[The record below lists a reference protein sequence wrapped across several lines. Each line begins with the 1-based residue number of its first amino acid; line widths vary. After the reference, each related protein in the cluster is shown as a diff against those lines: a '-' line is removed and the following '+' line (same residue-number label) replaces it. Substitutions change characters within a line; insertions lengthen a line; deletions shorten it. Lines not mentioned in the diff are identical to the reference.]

1 MIKAV
6 IDLGTNSIKCIIA
19 EIDNNSIR
27 ILKQVTFITKLGRN
41 LQKND
46 ELGLEVQ
53 EDAIEALKSIQQ
65 LCNTLKVEQVVCAGT
80 EALRRAKDSA
90 SFLKKIKQQF
100 GWQVYVLSPEMEAKL
115 IFLASSNLIPAGEKA
130 MLVESGGG
138 STEFIFGYREK
149 FLSYNFF
156 PFGALTLTN
165 KFVHNDPIS
174 PEEFNALKDFLK
186 QKLEQIFPEPK
197 NLFSLASGGGATT
210 LASVSLKLEHFEDE
224 AIHNYFLA
232 SEEIKRQV
240 ELYKTLNSE
249 QRRKIKGMQP
259 GREDIILASAI
270 IYQQIATHFNLPGF
284 IISSR
289 GIRYALLQYELE
301 SLN

>member
-19 EIDNNSIR
+19 EIDNNSIS

-65 LCNTLKVEQVVCAGT
+65 LCNTLKVEQVICTGT
-80 EALRRAKDSA
+80 EALRKAKDSA

-100 GWQVYVLSPEMEAKL
+100 GWEVYVLSPEMEAKL
-115 IFLASSNLIPAGEKA
+115 IFLASSNLIPANQKG
-130 MLVESGGG
+130 MIVESGGG
-138 STEFIFGYREK
+138 STEFIFGYRER
-149 FLSYNFF
+149 FISYQFF

-165 KFVHNDPIS
+165 KFIHNDPVA
-174 PEEFNALKDFLK
+174 PEEFNTLKTFLK
-186 QKLEQIFPEPK
+186 QKLKKTFPQPESIF
-197 NLFSLASGGGATT
+197 SVASGGGATT
-210 LASVSLKLEHFEDE
+210 LASVSRQLEHFEE
-224 AIHNYFLA
+224 ETIHNFFL
-232 SEEIKRQV
+232 SSDEIDRQV
-240 ELYKTLNSE
+240 ELYKSLNNE
-249 QRRKIKGMQP
+249 QRRKIKGMQA
-259 GREDIILASAI
+259 GREDIILSSAV
-270 IYQQIATHFNLPGF
+270 IYQQIAYHFNLPGF

-289 GIRYALLQYELE
+289 GIRYALLQYDLKV
-301 SLN
+301 